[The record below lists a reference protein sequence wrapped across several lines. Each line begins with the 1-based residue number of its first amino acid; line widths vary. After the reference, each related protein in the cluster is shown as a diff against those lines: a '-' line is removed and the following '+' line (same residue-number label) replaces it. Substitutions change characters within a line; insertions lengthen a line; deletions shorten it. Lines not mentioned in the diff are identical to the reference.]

1 MAEITPL
8 EAAKRIEEHNRIHS
22 HKEPHAFFIRQA
34 LDIAA
39 SYLRAIAAGEYKR
52 VVHGRWKRVSDD
64 FLDVGDAFFC
74 SECDEP
80 QERMSKF
87 CPSCG
92 ALMDESRDGNSHNG
106 KDDSHE
112 TD

>member
-52 VVHGRWKRVSDD
+52 VVHGHIIGRGYD
-64 FLDVGDAFFC
+64 LHC
-74 SECDEP
+74 SICGESADIGNNY
-80 QERMSKF
+80 

-92 ALMDESRDGNSHNG
+92 ALMDG

-112 TD
+112 